1 MNSIETQAL
10 FDLGHTL
17 AAPLLAQVRFPWE
30 ALKQIKDFIQTLG
43 EGLDPAQYEERAPG
57 VWVAR
62 DAKVFDSAYLGGPG
76 DYRHEAEVRQ
86 CAILSGQSL

>member
-30 ALKQIKDFIQTLG
+30 ALKQIKDFIQALG

-62 DAKVFDSAYLGGPG
+62 DAKVFDSAYLAGPV
-76 DYRHEAEVRQ
+76 DRKSVV
-86 CAILSGQSL
+86 